1 MPVKFRPSEV
11 SREEVQVVLRTST
24 SASPD
29 CTEVKRC
36 CAVSATNFTLLASL
50 KIAAAS
56 ARQKSTSRPVQL
68 PCASGSP
75 KPPSVPLAPQLSIP
89 RDLIAL
95 SDWAEA
101 ADAAKATAAA
111 RASVVTARFMTQL
124 SPG

>member
-36 CAVSATNFTLLASL
+36 CAVSATNFTLVGSL

-68 PCASGSP
+68 PCASGRP
-75 KPPSVPLAPQLSIP
+75 KPPSVPFAPQLRLP
-89 RDLIAL
+89 RDLMVFNVCA
-95 SDWAEA
+95 DAAEA
-101 ADAAKATAAA
+101 ANATAAA
-111 RASVVTARFMTQL
+111 RASVVTARFMTKQ